1 MTPIQVP
8 CPVCKTQLKLPN
20 TSLVGKKARCPKCD
34 NRFVITL
41 PTSLEVAADPDSIP
55 VLPLAPQAGRGARWV
70 PDQLPDS
77 PAAFSPGVA
86 PAVHHAAPASGPAA
100 TTTTPAG
107 SGGFGFPNLSD
118 PASNPIAGPGDPA
131 SGSVLQRTRGR
142 RRASPARRWAT
153 AAATAAMILVVSIS
167 GFWIYRSSRQQPPA
181 QQKVQANAGYQQEK
195 ADLAASNES
204 AEDLSP
210 TDGKPISLDYLP
222 FTPHV
227 LLHLRPAEL
236 WKKDAVMGE
245 FMAMLGDLG
254 VWLTD
259 QIQSRTRHTPQ
270 QIAELTVAIN
280 FGAKLTPPDVAM
292 VVRLDEPQVHQDLVK
307 QFGRMRPDPTV
318 EVYEASDYAYL
329 VVDNSTF
336 VVAPLLMAEDLVEAR
351 RSEAIASPDMEP
363 LLQESDRTRHLT
375 LIFDHEILD
384 AHREEAFSPELQQ
397 AADKFLF
404 WFTEQVESVSFSM
417 HLDPHCYIETLL
429 RQPTSSTPVKLQR
442 AMQVKLD
449 RLPEDVFAM
458 VRRMEPPT
466 LSSRQIIGRF
476 PAMLQAFNVGTT
488 AHAGPGYARL
498 VTLLPRH
505 AAANLAVGTLLTWN
519 QSLVTNFAE
528 DSKLTQGQSSAV
540 PDKLADRLKMKVIV
554 DFRRTPL
561 QEAFGYI
568 GETIK
573 TEVSIDGDAL
583 KGAGFTQNM
592 PQTFDL
598 GEVSALEAIDAI
610 LEKYAKERD
619 PLVLIVDEQAKKLIL
634 STKVKAEADGLK
646 PYDTK
651 AK

>member
-1 MTPIQVP
+1 MTPIHVP
-8 CPVCKTQLKLPN
+8 CPICKTQLKLPN

-41 PTSLEVAADPDSIP
+41 PTTLEVPAEPDSIP
-55 VLPLAPQAGRGARWV
+55 VLPLAPQTGRGARWV
-70 PDQLPDS
+70 PDQLPDAH
-77 PAAFSPGVA
+77 PAFA
-86 PAVHHAAPASGPAA
+86 PQAAPAAQDATSPPAA
-100 TTTTPAG
+100 APAP
-107 SGGFGFPNLSD
+107 GGFSFPNLAD
-118 PASNPIAGPGDPA
+118 PAPNQTTAPGDA
-131 SGSVLQRTRGR
+131 TAGSVLQRTRTR
-142 RRASPARRWAT
+142 RRSSPARRWAS
-153 AAATAAMILVVSIS
+153 AAATAAAILLVSIS
-167 GFWIYRSSRQQPPA
+167 GFWIYRNSSQQQPTP
-181 QQKVQANAGYQQEK
+181 QKVQANAGYQQEK

-204 AEDLSP
+204 AADLSP
-210 TDGKPISLDYLP
+210 TSGKPIPLDYIP

-236 WKKDAVMGE
+236 WKKDATMGE

-254 VWLTD
+254 VWLTE
-259 QIQSRTRHTPQ
+259 QIQTRTRHSPQ

-307 QFGRMRPDPTV
+307 QFGRMRPDPNV
-318 EVYEASDYAYL
+318 EVFEASDYSYL

-351 RSEAIASPDMEP
+351 RSEAMASPDMEP

-384 AHREEAFSPELQQ
+384 SHREEAFSPELQQ

-442 AMQVKLD
+442 SMQVKLD

-476 PAMLQAFNVGTT
+476 PAMLQAFSVGTT
-488 AHAGPGYARL
+488 THAGPGYARL

-519 QSLVTNFAE
+519 QSLVTNFEE
-528 DSKLTQGQSSAV
+528 DSKLTQSQSSAV

-598 GEVSALEAIDAI
+598 GEVSALAAIDAI

-619 PLVLIVDEQAKKLIL
+619 PLVLIVDEQNKKLIL

-646 PYDTK
+646 TYDTK